1 MDAQKFLRIKLAFD
15 GGQRLP
21 NHTGSFAGVKMN
33 VFVIRFYPINLPG
46 VKKGDTTIRA
56 NNDAIQVFL
65 LGPDTFEKRSYLE
78 AFVFF
83 VLRMEAF
90 FRILERG
97 LEPDLIERL
106 KQVVQR
112 MKLEGSD
119 RVGFVGRRKNNL
131 RQMIEFDCV
140 EHREPIHFRHLD
152 VEEHKIGLFLPDRGD
167 SFGAVSTFGYYLH
180 LGILL

>member
-1 MDAQKFLRIKLAFD
+1 MDAQKFPGIKLAFD

-21 NHTGSFAGVKMN
+21 NHPGSFASVKMN

-46 VKKGDTTIRA
+46 VKKGDATIRA

-78 AFVFF
+78 ALVFF
-83 VLRMEAF
+83 ALRMEAF

-106 KQVVQR
+106 EQVIER
-112 MKLEGSD
+112 MKLEGPD
-119 RVGFVGRRKNNL
+119 RIRFIGCRKNDF
-131 RQMIEFDCV
+131 RQVI
-140 EHREPIHFRHLD
+140 
-152 VEEHKIGLFLPDRGD
+152 
-167 SFGAVSTFGYYLH
+167 
-180 LGILL
+180 